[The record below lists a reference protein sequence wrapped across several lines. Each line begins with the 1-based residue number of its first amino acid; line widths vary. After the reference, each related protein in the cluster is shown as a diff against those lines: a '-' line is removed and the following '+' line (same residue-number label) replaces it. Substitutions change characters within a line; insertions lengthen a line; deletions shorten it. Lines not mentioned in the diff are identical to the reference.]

1 LTGLSDNR
9 EQALVTIDA
18 ERSMTKQSPGSGIAQ
33 KALGAM
39 IIWGTVG
46 LICVQV
52 LFTVTFGP
60 AA

>member
-1 LTGLSDNR
+1 
-9 EQALVTIDA
+9 
-18 ERSMTKQSPGSGIAQ
+18 MTKQSAGSGIAQ
-33 KALGAM
+33 KALGGM